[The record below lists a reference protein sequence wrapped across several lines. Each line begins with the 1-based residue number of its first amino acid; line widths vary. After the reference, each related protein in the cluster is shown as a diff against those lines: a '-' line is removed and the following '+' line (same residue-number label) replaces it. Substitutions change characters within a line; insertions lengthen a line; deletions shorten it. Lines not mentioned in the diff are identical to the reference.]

1 MSFWEYVGNRHQQ
14 LLTDAYQHASAV
26 FQCMVVATLIG
37 VVIGVVTYR
46 SEWAGNLATTTT
58 STILT
63 IPSLAMIGLLIPIVG
78 LGVPPTV
85 IALTLY
91 GLLPIVRNSIVGLRG
106 VDPSLVDAAKGIGM
120 SRPMRLVRVELPL
133 AWPPILTGIR
143 VSTQML
149 MGIAAIAAYASGPG
163 LGNEIFRGIGS
174 LGSKNALNQVLA
186 GTLGI
191 IILALLFDAA
201 YVVLGRLTIPRGSV
215 PESAATT
222 TSGASIEL
230 ENLTKKY
237 PGTPQPAVENVN
249 MEIKAGELVVFVG
262 PSGCGKS
269 TTLKMINRLI
279 EPTGGRIRIDG
290 EDVTDIDP
298 VKLRRKVGYAIQSS
312 GLFPHMTVAQNIALV
327 PRMIGWSKSR
337 IRDRVEEMLDLVGLD
352 AGEFQGRYPRQ
363 LSGGQQ
369 QRVGVAR
376 ALAAD
381 PPVLLMDEPFG
392 AVDPITRDH
401 LQDELIRLQH
411 ELHKTIVFVTHDFDE
426 AIKLGDRIAVLRER
440 SHIAQFDTPEA
451 ILTNP
456 ADDFVSGF
464 VGAGAALKRL
474 NLTRVRDVEI
484 TDYPTV
490 TVDDPLQDIFDR
502 LRDSGTNEILLLDK
516 RGRPY
521 KWLRRGDMMRAK
533 GSLARAGTL
542 VSDTVTRDATLRDAL
557 EAVLTD
563 NAGRVAVTGR
573 RGEYTGV
580 VDMETLM
587 NSVHE
592 LLEADRLEAME
603 AQHELEEARALQTHA
618 EQEGAG
624 GEEPA

>member
-1 MSFWEYVGNRHQQ
+1 MSETAAQ
-14 LLTDAYQHASAV
+14 
-26 FQCMVVATLIG
+26 
-37 VVIGVVTYR
+37 
-46 SEWAGNLATTTT
+46 ETT
-58 STILT
+58 
-63 IPSLAMIGLLIPIVG
+63 AH
-78 LGVPPTV
+78 
-85 IALTLY
+85 
-91 GLLPIVRNSIVGLRG
+91 
-106 VDPSLVDAAKGIGM
+106 
-120 SRPMRLVRVELPL
+120 
-133 AWPPILTGIR
+133 
-143 VSTQML
+143 
-149 MGIAAIAAYASGPG
+149 
-163 LGNEIFRGIGS
+163 
-174 LGSKNALNQVLA
+174 
-186 GTLGI
+186 
-191 IILALLFDAA
+191 
-201 YVVLGRLTIPRGSV
+201 
-215 PESAATT
+215 
-222 TSGASIEL
+222 GASIEL
-230 ENLTKKY
+230 ENLTKHY
-237 PGTPQPAVENVN
+237 PGSAQPAVDNVS
-249 MEIKAGELVVFVG
+249 MEIKAGETVVFVG

-279 EPTGGRIRIDG
+279 EPTGGRIRIGG

-298 VKLRRKVGYAIQSS
+298 VKLRRKVGYAIQSA

-327 PRMIGWSKSR
+327 PRMIGWPKAR
-337 IRDRVEEMLDLVGLD
+337 IRARVEELLDLVGLD
-352 AGEFQGRYPRQ
+352 PGEFQGRYPRR

-474 NLTRVRDVEI
+474 NLTRVRDVEMR
-484 TDYPTV
+484 DYPTV
-490 TVDDPLQDIFDR
+490 TVDTPLQQIFGH
-502 LRDSGTNEILLLDK
+502 LRSSGESEILLLD
-516 RGRPY
+516 RRQRPY
-521 KWLRRGDMMRAK
+521 KWLRRGDLMRAK

-542 VSDTVTRDATLRDAL
+542 VHDTVTRDGTLRDAL

-573 RGEYTGV
+573 RGEYLGV

-592 LLEADRLEAME
+592 LLEADRLDAIEH
-603 AQHELEEARALQTHA
+603 QHELEEARTQQTHQ
-618 EQEGAG
+618 EQEGPG
-624 GEEPA
+624 GVRKA

>member
-1 MSFWEYVGNRHQQ
+1 MAE
-14 LLTDAYQHASAV
+14 
-26 FQCMVVATLIG
+26 
-37 VVIGVVTYR
+37 
-46 SEWAGNLATTTT
+46 TT
-58 STILT
+58 STH
-63 IPSLAMIGLLIPIVG
+63 G
-78 LGVPPTV
+78 
-85 IALTLY
+85 
-91 GLLPIVRNSIVGLRG
+91 
-106 VDPSLVDAAKGIGM
+106 
-120 SRPMRLVRVELPL
+120 
-133 AWPPILTGIR
+133 
-143 VSTQML
+143 
-149 MGIAAIAAYASGPG
+149 
-163 LGNEIFRGIGS
+163 
-174 LGSKNALNQVLA
+174 
-186 GTLGI
+186 
-191 IILALLFDAA
+191 
-201 YVVLGRLTIPRGSV
+201 
-215 PESAATT
+215 AT
-222 TSGASIEL
+222 IEL
-230 ENLTKKY
+230 ENLTKLY
-237 PGTPQPAVENVN
+237 PGNPQPAVDNVT
-249 MEIKAGELVVFVG
+249 MEIRAGETVIFVG

-290 EDVTDIDP
+290 EDVTRIDP
-298 VKLRRKVGYAIQSS
+298 VRLRRKVGYAIQSS

-327 PRMIGWSKSR
+327 PRMVGWPKGR
-337 IRDRVEEMLDLVGLD
+337 VRDRVEEMLDLVGLD
-352 AGEFQGRYPRQ
+352 PGEFHDRYPRQ

-401 LQDELIRLQH
+401 LQDELIRLQR

-426 AIKLGDRIAVLRER
+426 AIKLGDRIAVLREH

-474 NLTRVRDVEI
+474 NLTRVRDVEMRE
-484 TDYPTV
+484 YPTV
-490 TVDDPLQDIFDR
+490 TVDTPLQQIFGL
-502 LRDSGTNEILLLDK
+502 LRGGGTNEILLLDK
-516 RGRPY
+516 RRRPY
-521 KWLRRGDMMRAK
+521 KWLRRGDLMRAR

-542 VSDTVTRDATLRDAL
+542 VHDTVTRDATLRDAL

-573 RGEYTGV
+573 RGAYIGV

-603 AQHELEEARALQTHA
+603 AQAELEEARSQQTHF
-618 EQEGAG
+618 EQEGHG
-624 GEEPA
+624 GETKA

>member
-1 MSFWEYVGNRHQQ
+1 MPE
-14 LLTDAYQHASAV
+14 
-26 FQCMVVATLIG
+26 
-37 VVIGVVTYR
+37 
-46 SEWAGNLATTTT
+46 TTTT
-58 STILT
+58 
-63 IPSLAMIGLLIPIVG
+63 
-78 LGVPPTV
+78 
-85 IALTLY
+85 
-91 GLLPIVRNSIVGLRG
+91 
-106 VDPSLVDAAKGIGM
+106 
-120 SRPMRLVRVELPL
+120 
-133 AWPPILTGIR
+133 
-143 VSTQML
+143 
-149 MGIAAIAAYASGPG
+149 
-163 LGNEIFRGIGS
+163 
-174 LGSKNALNQVLA
+174 
-186 GTLGI
+186 
-191 IILALLFDAA
+191 
-201 YVVLGRLTIPRGSV
+201 
-215 PESAATT
+215 ATT
-222 TSGASIEL
+222 EPSGAPEASGASIEL
-230 ENLTKKY
+230 ENLTKRY
-237 PGTPQPAVENVN
+237 PGSSDPAVDSVN
-249 MEIKAGELVVFVG
+249 MEIKAGELIIFVG

-279 EPTGGRIRIDG
+279 EPTAGRIRIGG
-290 EDVTDIDP
+290 EDVTDMDP

-327 PRMIGWSKSR
+327 PKMIGWSKSK
-337 IRDRVEEMLDLVGLD
+337 IKARVEEMLDLVGLD
-352 AGEFQGRYPRQ
+352 PAEYHGRYPRQ

-426 AIKLGDRIAVLRER
+426 AIKLGDRIAVLREK

-474 NLTRVRDVEI
+474 NLTRVRDVEV

-490 TVDDPLQDIFDR
+490 GVDDPLQDIFNK
-502 LRDSGTNEILLLDK
+502 LRAAGTNELLLLDK

-521 KWLRRGDMMRAK
+521 KWLRRGDLMRAK

-542 VSDTVTRDATLRDAL
+542 VHDTVTRDATLRDAL

-573 RGEYTGV
+573 RGAYEGV

-587 NSVHE
+587 NSVQE
-592 LLEADRLEAME
+592 LLEADRLEAVE
-603 AQHELEEARALQTHA
+603 HQHELEEQRAEQTHQ
-618 EQEGAG
+618 EQEGSYGPG
-624 GEEPA
+624 GEAKA

>member
-1 MSFWEYVGNRHQQ
+1 MLE
-14 LLTDAYQHASAV
+14 
-26 FQCMVVATLIG
+26 
-37 VVIGVVTYR
+37 R
-46 SEWAGNLATTTT
+46 SGA
-58 STILT
+58 
-63 IPSLAMIGLLIPIVG
+63 
-78 LGVPPTV
+78 
-85 IALTLY
+85 
-91 GLLPIVRNSIVGLRG
+91 
-106 VDPSLVDAAKGIGM
+106 
-120 SRPMRLVRVELPL
+120 
-133 AWPPILTGIR
+133 
-143 VSTQML
+143 
-149 MGIAAIAAYASGPG
+149 
-163 LGNEIFRGIGS
+163 
-174 LGSKNALNQVLA
+174 
-186 GTLGI
+186 
-191 IILALLFDAA
+191 
-201 YVVLGRLTIPRGSV
+201 
-215 PESAATT
+215 
-222 TSGASIEL
+222 SGASIEL
-230 ENLTKKY
+230 ENLTKRY
-237 PGTPQPAVENVN
+237 PGTPRPAVDNVT

-279 EPTGGRIRIDG
+279 EPTGGRVRING

-298 VKLRRKVGYAIQSS
+298 VKLRRKVGYAIQSA

-327 PRMIGWSKSR
+327 PRMIGWGKGR
-337 IRDRVEEMLDLVGLD
+337 ISDRVEELLDLVGLD
-352 AGEFQGRYPRQ
+352 PGEFRGRYPRG

-369 QRVGVAR
+369 ERVGVAR

-392 AVDPITRDH
+392 AVDPFTRDH

-451 ILTNP
+451 ILTHP

-464 VGAGAALKRL
+464 VRAGAALKRL
-474 NLTRVRDVEI
+474 NLTRVREVEI
-484 TDYPTV
+484 TDCPTV
-490 TVDDPLQDIFDR
+490 TVDDPVQEIFHK
-502 LRDSGTNEILLLDK
+502 LRSSGTNEILLLDR

-533 GSLARAGTL
+533 GSPARAGTL
-542 VSDTVTRDATLRDAL
+542 VSDAVARDATLRDAL

-587 NSVHE
+587 NSVHD

-603 AQHELEEARALQTHA
+603 HQHALEEIRAAQTHA
-618 EQEGAG
+618 EQEGA
-624 GEEPA
+624 

>member
-1 MSFWEYVGNRHQQ
+1 
-14 LLTDAYQHASAV
+14 
-26 FQCMVVATLIG
+26 
-37 VVIGVVTYR
+37 
-46 SEWAGNLATTTT
+46 
-58 STILT
+58 
-63 IPSLAMIGLLIPIVG
+63 
-78 LGVPPTV
+78 
-85 IALTLY
+85 
-91 GLLPIVRNSIVGLRG
+91 
-106 VDPSLVDAAKGIGM
+106 
-120 SRPMRLVRVELPL
+120 
-133 AWPPILTGIR
+133 
-143 VSTQML
+143 
-149 MGIAAIAAYASGPG
+149 
-163 LGNEIFRGIGS
+163 
-174 LGSKNALNQVLA
+174 
-186 GTLGI
+186 
-191 IILALLFDAA
+191 
-201 YVVLGRLTIPRGSV
+201 V
-215 PESAATT
+215 PE
-222 TSGASIEL
+222 TSGASIQL
-230 ENLTKKY
+230 EGLTKRY
-237 PGTPQPAVENVN
+237 PGSAAPAVDRVD
-249 MEIKAGELVVFVG
+249 MEIRAGEIVIFVG

-279 EPTGGRIRIDG
+279 EPTGGRIRING
-290 EDVTDIDP
+290 EDVTRIDP
-298 VKLRRKVGYAIQSS
+298 VRLRRKVGYAIQSS

-327 PRMIGWSKSR
+327 PRMTGWPKAR

-352 AGEFQGRYPRQ
+352 PGEFRGRYPRQ

-474 NLTRVRDVEI
+474 NLTRVRDVVI

-490 TVDDPLQDIFDR
+490 TVDDPLQEIFGR
-502 LRDSGTNEILLLDK
+502 LRAGGTNEILLLDK

-521 KWLRRGDMMRAK
+521 KWLRRGDLMRAR

-542 VSDTVTRDATLRDAL
+542 VNDTVTRDATLRDAL

-592 LLEADRLEAME
+592 LLEADRLEAVE
-603 AQHELEEARALQTHA
+603 HRHDLAELRTGQTQA
-618 EQEGAG
+618 EQEGDDAG
-624 GEEPA
+624 GRKA

>member
-1 MSFWEYVGNRHQQ
+1 MSE
-14 LLTDAYQHASAV
+14 
-26 FQCMVVATLIG
+26 
-37 VVIGVVTYR
+37 
-46 SEWAGNLATTTT
+46 TTAT
-58 STILT
+58 STDGAT
-63 IPSLAMIGLLIPIVG
+63 AK
-78 LGVPPTV
+78 
-85 IALTLY
+85 
-91 GLLPIVRNSIVGLRG
+91 
-106 VDPSLVDAAKGIGM
+106 DAA
-120 SRPMRLVRVELPL
+120 
-133 AWPPILTGIR
+133 APPNAPTG
-143 VSTQML
+143 
-149 MGIAAIAAYASGPG
+149 
-163 LGNEIFRGIGS
+163 
-174 LGSKNALNQVLA
+174 
-186 GTLGI
+186 
-191 IILALLFDAA
+191 
-201 YVVLGRLTIPRGSV
+201 
-215 PESAATT
+215 AT
-222 TSGASIEL
+222 IEL
-230 ENLTKKY
+230 EHLTKRY
-237 PGTPQPAVENVN
+237 AGSGDPAVDSVS
-249 MEIKAGELVVFVG
+249 MEIKAGEIVILVG

-279 EPTGGRIRIDG
+279 EPTSGRIRIGG
-290 EDVTDIDP
+290 EDVTDMDP
-298 VKLRRKVGYAIQSS
+298 VKLRRRIGYAIQSS

-327 PRMIGWSKSR
+327 PRMIGWGKSK
-337 IRDRVEEMLDLVGLD
+337 IKNRVEEMLDLVGLD
-352 AGEFQGRYPRQ
+352 PAEFHGRYPRQ

-484 TDYPTV
+484 ADFATV

-502 LRDSGTNEILLLDK
+502 LRASGTNELLLLDK

-521 KWLRRGDMMRAK
+521 KWLRRGDLMRAK

-542 VSDTVTRDATLRDAL
+542 VHDTVTRDATLRDAL

-592 LLEADRLEAME
+592 MLEADRLDAVEH
-603 AQHELEEARALQTHA
+603 QHELQEQRAEFTHH
-618 EQEGAG
+618 EQEGPAG
-624 GEEPA
+624 GAKA

>member
-1 MSFWEYVGNRHQQ
+1 MPE
-14 LLTDAYQHASAV
+14 
-26 FQCMVVATLIG
+26 
-37 VVIGVVTYR
+37 
-46 SEWAGNLATTTT
+46 TTTT
-58 STILT
+58 
-63 IPSLAMIGLLIPIVG
+63 
-78 LGVPPTV
+78 
-85 IALTLY
+85 
-91 GLLPIVRNSIVGLRG
+91 
-106 VDPSLVDAAKGIGM
+106 
-120 SRPMRLVRVELPL
+120 
-133 AWPPILTGIR
+133 
-143 VSTQML
+143 
-149 MGIAAIAAYASGPG
+149 
-163 LGNEIFRGIGS
+163 
-174 LGSKNALNQVLA
+174 
-186 GTLGI
+186 
-191 IILALLFDAA
+191 
-201 YVVLGRLTIPRGSV
+201 
-215 PESAATT
+215 ATT
-222 TSGASIEL
+222 EPSGAPEASGASIEL
-230 ENLTKKY
+230 ENLTKRY
-237 PGTPQPAVENVN
+237 PGSTDPAVDSVN
-249 MEIKAGELVVFVG
+249 MEIKAGELIIFVG

-279 EPTGGRIRIDG
+279 EPTAGRIRIGG
-290 EDVTDIDP
+290 EDVTDMDP

-327 PRMIGWSKSR
+327 PKMIGWSKSR
-337 IRDRVEEMLDLVGLD
+337 IKSRVEEMLDLVGLD
-352 AGEFQGRYPRQ
+352 PAEYHGRYPRQ

-426 AIKLGDRIAVLRER
+426 AIKLGDRIAVLREK

-474 NLTRVRDVEI
+474 NLTRVRDVEV

-490 TVDDPLQDIFDR
+490 SVDDPLQDIFNK
-502 LRDSGTNEILLLDK
+502 LRAAGTNELLLLDK

-521 KWLRRGDMMRAK
+521 KWLRRGDLMRAK

-542 VSDTVTRDATLRDAL
+542 VHDTVTRDATLRDAL

-573 RGEYTGV
+573 RGAYEGV

-587 NSVHE
+587 NSVQE
-592 LLEADRLEAME
+592 LLEADRLEAVE
-603 AQHELEEARALQTHA
+603 HQHELEEQRAEQTHQ
-618 EQEGAG
+618 EQEGSYGPG
-624 GEEPA
+624 GEAKA